1 MNILET
7 IVAHKKIEVD
17 GRKAVSPIAA
27 LEQVPAYS
35 RNIFSLKAG
44 LHLPNASGIIAEFKR
59 KSPSKGLINGT
70 ADPVSVTAGYAAAGA
85 SAVSILTDNHFFGGQ
100 DEDILNCRPNL
111 SIPVLR
117 KEFIVDPY
125 QIHESKALGA
135 DLILLIAA
143 CLSKNE
149 VAALASLAHSL
160 GMEVLLE
167 LHDVEELDHVCD
179 DIDFV
184 GINNRSLKTFD
195 VNIKRSLLMAAQ
207 LPADKIK
214 IAESGIDDPALLSLF
229 QENGYSGFL
238 IGECFMKHA
247 NPVSALQDF
256 MAKIQN

>member
-7 IVAHKKIEVD
+7 IVAHKQIEVAE
-17 GRKAVSPIAA
+17 RKEVTPIAA
-27 LEQVPAYS
+27 LEKVPAYA

-44 LHLPNASGIIAEFKR
+44 LNQPNASGIIAEFKR

-70 ADPVSVTAGYAAAGA
+70 ADPVSVTRGYAAAGA
-85 SAVSILTDNHFFGGQ
+85 SAVSILTDNLFFGGQ
-100 DEDILNCRPNL
+100 DDDIRNCRPHL
-111 SIPVLR
+111 TIPVLR

-143 CLSKNE
+143 CLSKDQ
-149 VAALASLAHSL
+149 VAAFASLAHAL

-167 LHDVEELDHVCD
+167 LHDEEELDHVSA

-195 VNIKRSLLMAAQ
+195 VNIARSLQMAAQ

-214 IAESGIDDPALLSLF
+214 IAESGIDDPDLLSLF
-229 QENGYSGFL
+229 RKNGYSGFL
-238 IGECFMKHA
+238 IGECFMKNE

-256 MAKIQN
+256 MSKI